1 MAVAQHRQPLP
12 LGASVP
18 GLLSRCE
25 QCLPQAFLVF
35 LIGFLWQLEFYC
47 TDARTLVILGCVWG
61 GAIMHQFQAY
71 PQSRQP
77 FLTLL
82 RDDLLDSFVLSSG
95 V

>member
-1 MAVAQHRQPLP
+1 MAQHRQLSP

-25 QCLPQAFLVF
+25 QRLPQAFLVF
-35 LIGFLWQLEFYC
+35 LIGFLWQWEFYC
-47 TDARTLVILGCVWG
+47 IDAHTLVVFGGVCG
-61 GAIMHQFQAY
+61 GAITHQFQAY
-71 PQSRQP
+71 PQSRQR

-82 RDDLLDSFVLSSG
+82 RGDLLDSFVLSSG

>member
-1 MAVAQHRQPLP
+1 MAQHRQLLP

-25 QCLPQAFLVF
+25 QRLPQAFLVF
-35 LIGFLWQLEFYC
+35 LIGFLWQWEFYC
-47 TDARTLVILGCVWG
+47 IDAHTLVVFG
-61 GAIMHQFQAY
+61 GAWCGAITHQFQAY
-71 PQSRQP
+71 PRSRQP

-82 RDDLLDSFVLSSG
+82 RGDLLDSLVLSSG